1 MFAICSFMTTP
12 SPDAAASA
20 LPPLPLPPRPFGL
33 RRIRQ
38 WLGQLADIG
47 VGLAESVTDLSMYR
61 RKNPTPNGRVEVDF
75 ARRLVVR
82 AMRWIEA
89 LRVRLAA
96 EAKAARGMK
105 DPRSSDYDAP
115 EELLPHLRPRPQRW
129 EPIYAPQPD
138 DGIGDRPTAE
148 VVAQICADLGTAAEI
163 TRSPRAAAQI
173 AEIAATARAL
183 LDGPDEAWKPLSV
196 VRPPTPT
203 ASEATI
209 AVLPLGVSP
218 PPSANPLP
226 QAGEGHQAPD
236 SG

>member
-1 MFAICSFMTTP
+1 MFAICSLMTTP
-12 SPDAAASA
+12 SPDAAAFA
-20 LPPLPLPPRPFGL
+20 LPPLPPRPFGL
-33 RRIRQ
+33 RRIRA

-47 VGLAESVTDLSMYR
+47 VGLAESVTDLSIYR
-61 RKNPTPNGRVEVDF
+61 RKNPTPNGRAEVDF

-82 AMRWIEA
+82 AMRWVEA

-148 VVAQICADLGTAAEI
+148 VVAQICADLGTAAI
-163 TRSPRAAAQI
+163 MLQSPRAAAQI
-173 AEIAATARAL
+173 AEIAAAARAL
-183 LDGPDEAWKPLSV
+183 LAGPDEAWTPLPV
-196 VRPPTPT
+196 VAPPAPV
-203 ASEATI
+203 AGEAEV
-209 AVLPLGVSP
+209 AVLPTAAP
-218 PPSANPLP
+218 PLP
-226 QAGEGHQAPD
+226 APD

>member
-1 MFAICSFMTTP
+1 MFFICSFMTTP
-12 SPDAAASA
+12 SPDAAAST
-20 LPPLPLPPRPFGL
+20 LPPLPPRPFGL
-33 RRIRQ
+33 RRIRA

-47 VGLAESVTDLSMYR
+47 VGLAESVTDLSIYR

-82 AMRWIEA
+82 AMRWVEA

-163 TRSPRAAAQI
+163 TKSPRAAAQI
-173 AEIAATARAL
+173 AEIAAAARAL

-196 VRPPTPT
+196 VRPPAPP

-209 AVLPLGVSP
+209 AVSPIAVLP
-218 PPSANPLP
+218 PPSANPFP
-226 QAGEGHQAPD
+226 HAGESHQAPD